1 MTHMMEE
8 SGLDPDLADWVMPD
22 EDEFEGSRRRV
33 TEALDRGLDEYFR
46 RVGEEL
52 ARTGDPDAAVN
63 APFPQWMWDVT
74 VPQALGSASIDGW
87 RAADRYLVERGIC
100 TTATQGLPAHE
111 MTAVLGSPWEFLR
124 NAAVDAGRHVS
135 DSGRK
140 LGDFMAG
147 TSQQLSAFGERF
159 EGRVREAMRPVA
171 EFLLGSGQAT
181 GAWVSDQ
188 LRELGRFA
196 AQAYRD
202 LVSFMETRLRWF
214 AGWLRRLW
222 NDLSGLK
229 FLYVATIDRRT
240 CDVCRAL
247 HGMVFGWDQLWEMLP
262 PMHFWCRCR
271 LIVLTPEDV
280 RALNAAGLAI

>member
-1 MTHMMEE
+1 MTGILEG
-8 SGLDPDLADWVMPD
+8 SGLDPDLAERVMPD
-22 EDEFEGSRRRV
+22 EEAFERSRRRV
-33 TEALDRGLDEYFR
+33 TEALDHGIDEYLR

-52 ARTGDPDAAVN
+52 ARTGDPDAAIK

-74 VPQALGSASIDGW
+74 VPQALAAASEDGW

-100 TTATQGLPAHE
+100 ATATDVGPAHGTTAILE
-111 MTAVLGSPWEFLR
+111 SPWEFLR
-124 NAAVDAGRHVS
+124 DATVDARRYVSDAGR
-135 DSGRK
+135 K
-140 LGDFMAG
+140 LSEFMAG
-147 TSQQLSAFGERF
+147 TSHQLSAFGGRLE
-159 EGRVREAMRPVA
+159 ERVREAMRPVA
-171 EFLLGSGQAT
+171 EFILGSGQAT
-181 GAWVSDQ
+181 GAWVSAK

-222 NDLSGLK
+222 HDLSSLR

-247 HGMVFGWDQLWEMLP
+247 HGTVFAWDQLWQMMP

-280 RALNAAGLAI
+280 QALKAAGLAG

>member
-22 EDEFEGSRRRV
+22 EEEFEGSRRRV
-33 TEALDRGLDEYFR
+33 TEALDRGLDDYFR

-52 ARTGDPDAAVN
+52 ERTGDPDAAVN

-74 VPQALGSASIDGW
+74 VPQALGAASEDGW
-87 RAADRYLVERGIC
+87 RAADRYLAERGIC
-100 TTATQGLPAHE
+100 TTPSEVGPAHV
-111 MTAVLGSPWEFLR
+111 MTAVLGSTWESLR

-135 DSGRK
+135 DSGRR
-140 LGDFMAG
+140 LGDFIADR
-147 TSQQLSAFGERF
+147 TRRLSWLRQRF
-159 EGRVREAMRPVA
+159 EKRVRDITRPVA
-171 EFLLGSGQAT
+171 DEIVRSGRALGG
-181 GAWVSDQ
+181 WVTDR
-188 LRELGRFA
+188 LRELGQFA

-202 LVSFMETRLRWF
+202 LVSFVETRLRWF

-222 NDLSGLK
+222 EHLSGLK

-280 RALNAAGLAI
+280 QALKAAGLAS